1 MKLRYGNDFTKTT
14 FFYETLF
21 FYLILGMLSW
31 FIFSIFMRGTFFT
44 VNQIEVIG
52 NHTISAGYIE
62 QASGIQIGD
71 SIFGVRSWEIEKRIK
86 KINDIKS
93 VEIQKVF
100 PHIVQI
106 KVVERKPLVRVF
118 IGDSSFCV
126 DEQGVRVNCPSTRLK
141 ELVAL
146 YIPSN
151 RNDSIQSALEVI
163 LTWLNEFDT
172 SLSRIKM
179 ANNNL
184 FILQLQNDIFIK
196 CESAGNLKEKVPIL
210 KPLLREVQVKSLKVV
225 GFDLRMKKDIVV
237 IQNEEEIF

>member
-1 MKLRYGNDFTKTT
+1 
-14 FFYETLF
+14 
-21 FYLILGMLSW
+21 
-31 FIFSIFMRGTFFT
+31 
-44 VNQIEVIG
+44 
-52 NHTISAGYIE
+52 
-62 QASGIQIGD
+62 
-71 SIFGVRSWEIEKRIK
+71 
-86 KINDIKS
+86 
-93 VEIQKVF
+93 
-100 PHIVQI
+100 
-106 KVVERKPLVRVF
+106 VVERKPLVRVF